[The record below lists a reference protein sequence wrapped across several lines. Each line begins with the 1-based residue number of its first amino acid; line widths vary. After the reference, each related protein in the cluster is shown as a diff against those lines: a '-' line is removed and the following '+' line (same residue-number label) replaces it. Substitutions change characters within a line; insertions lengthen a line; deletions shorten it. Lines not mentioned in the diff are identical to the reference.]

1 MLRRPFI
8 LFLLLYFFLS
18 IVLASLFAPMDPID
32 HLSGCGTIDDG
43 LHDLFEENH
52 VDLDAFWA
60 QFSPPSTPPDTR
72 HSSHSF
78 NVTEMTGEDLSLVE
92 AWLAD
97 EGEGARAG
105 DGQRRQVD
113 AGDGPRAG
121 GGALAQGGAG
131 GARGVGEDPP
141 RPGNNG

>member
-8 LFLLLYFFLS
+8 LFLLLFFLS

-97 EGEGARAG
+97 EGKGARRRPEVAWTARGGATQPG
-105 DGQRRQVD
+105 DGL
-113 AGDGPRAG
+113 GPRA
-121 GGALAQGGAG
+121 
-131 GARGVGEDPP
+131 
-141 RPGNNG
+141 